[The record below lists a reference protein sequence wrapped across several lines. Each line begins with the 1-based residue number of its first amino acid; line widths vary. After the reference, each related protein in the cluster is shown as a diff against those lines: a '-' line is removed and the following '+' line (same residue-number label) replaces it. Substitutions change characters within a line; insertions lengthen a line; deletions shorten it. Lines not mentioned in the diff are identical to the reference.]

1 MSQTGSCSELI
12 FTGVSISIIPGYSDA
27 VELVKKGLTIEAQ
40 EKIISLREATIAL
53 EDRIL
58 ILEEENRDL
67 KKQLEIK
74 GKIKY
79 EAPYYWL
86 SEGEERDGPYCQVCY
101 DKEGKLIRLQVQVQ
115 GRWLCL
121 SCGKGF
127 QDSTYRRPNT
137 TPNRGGSR
145 ERNSWLRR

>member
-1 MSQTGSCSELI
+1 M
-12 FTGVSISIIPGYSDA
+12 SIIPGYSDA

-40 EKIISLREATIAL
+40 EKIISLRGAAIAL

-58 ILEEENRDL
+58 ILEEENREL

-86 SEGEERDGPYCQVCY
+86 LDGEERDGPYCQVCY
-101 DKEGKLIRLQVQVQ
+101 DKDGKLIRLQDY
-115 GRWLCL
+115 GSGDWHCY
-121 SCGKGF
+121 SCGHTFFNKPAESNVSVG
-127 QDSTYRRPNT
+127 
-137 TPNRGGSR
+137 RGCM
-145 ERNSWLRR
+145 EDW